1 MLLALHCTALVAIA
15 APKDS
20 EAQQLAQEAINTDYL
35 GTDFEAAE
43 KKLKQAI
50 ALCKGDG
57 CSPNVKAQMHR
68 DLAVVYIAGMKN
80 TDDGKAQF
88 ALALEADPNVELDP
102 DLTTPEVKQAFE
114 EVKGGAAGGA
124 AGEAA
129 EPSPADDDSPITGEE
144 EPAEEAGA
152 KASAGAGAS
161 MDIEECPP
169 DFPGCGDDSDK
180 DAEEGDKAPAAKNW
194 VSLGVQQDFLLFS
207 SESKVCS
214 GNNDYACFLDGDEYY
229 ITTMRRP
236 QEEPGNEVSGGLA
249 AATLR
254 VLLGY
259 DRLFGSN
266 LMLGARAGF
275 AFGGG
280 PQAPE
285 GAAFVPI
292 HFELRAAYFLGKDPF
307 ARAGLRPYLAL
318 GGGLAQVDA
327 KLDVAVVEQ
336 QGEPGAVRE
345 LEAWKKTGTGFAF
358 AGVGTQYALKPT
370 SALFLEGK
378 YLQMFGTSSGGLALK
393 LGYTMGF

>member
-1 MLLALHCTALVAIA
+1 MA

-20 EAQQLAQEAINTDYL
+20 EAQQLAQDAINTDYL

-50 ALCKGDG
+50 ALCQGDA
-57 CSPNVKAQMHR
+57 CSSNVKAQMHR
-68 DLAVVYIAGMKN
+68 DLGVVYIAGMKK
-80 TDDGKAQF
+80 TAEGKEQF
-88 ALALEADPNVELDP
+88 AQAVAADPNVQLDP
-102 DLTTPEVKQAFE
+102 DLTTPEVEKAFN
-114 EVKGGAAGGA
+114 EVKGGGGGA
-124 AGEAA
+124 TDEAD

-144 EPAEEAGA
+144 EPEPAA
-152 KASAGAGAS
+152 KASGSVGGS

-169 DFPGCGDDSDK
+169 DFPGCGDESDK
-180 DAEEGDKAPAAKNW
+180 TDDDADQAPAAKNW

-207 SESKVCS
+207 SEDNVCS
-214 GNNDYACFLDGDEYY
+214 GNNDYACFLGDEYY
-229 ITTMRRP
+229 ITTTRRP
-236 QEEPGNEVSGGLA
+236 QDTPGNKVSGGLA
-249 AATLR
+249 RATLR

-292 HFELRAAYFLGKDPF
+292 HFELRAAYFLGKNPF

-358 AGVGTQYALKPT
+358 AGIGAQYALKPT
-370 SALFLEGK
+370 SALYVEGK
-378 YLQMFGTSSGGLALK
+378 YLQMFGTSSGGLALQ